1 MLQACAAAREYAE
14 PLGGIAELRTDRRTR
29 DAVLHNLFVLGEAA
43 KAVPQDFR
51 EKHPEVD
58 WRGIAGLRDIIGHEY
73 FGVDDEILW
82 DVVQTELP
90 DLVEQLRRIL
100 DALDR
105 G

>member
-1 MLQACAAAREYAE
+1 M
-14 PLGGIAELRTDRRTR
+14 AELTADGRTR
-29 DAVLHNLFVLGEAA
+29 DAVLHNLLVLGEAA
-43 KAVPQDFR
+43 KAVPQDLR

-73 FGVDDEILW
+73 FGIDDEILW
-82 DVVQTELP
+82 DVVKTELP
-90 DLVEQLRRIL
+90 DLIEQLRSIL

>member
-1 MLQACAAAREYAE
+1 MLQACVAARDYAE
-14 PLGGIAELRTDRRTR
+14 PLGNISELRSDRRTR

-43 KAVPQDFR
+43 KAVPQDIR

-58 WRGIAGLRDIIGHEY
+58 WRGMAGLRDIIGHGY
-73 FGVDDEILW
+73 FGIDDEILW
-82 DVVQTELP
+82 DVVKTELP
-90 DLVEQLRRIL
+90 GLAEQLRRIL